1 MYSMVLKTGIEK
13 LDEIL
18 KGGVPEK
25 SSILLLGPPKSGKTT
40 FGIQFLFEG
49 LKNNEYGVCILTNN
63 FPEDFVKQFE
73 RFGNLTPIL
82 QNGLLRFVDCYSV
95 HVGISKSNTVFI
107 IRVNGPTALSE
118 ISIAM
123 SEILRVLPAN
133 SIKRIVIDSI
143 STLLLYN
150 SPSLVL
156 ELVQILNGKAK
167 NSNANTVFLV
177 EEGTHSETDIMTLSS
192 IADGVFHMKEINNQN
207 LFEIKGFGL
216 QNVQLNYKFEEGKL
230 KSS

>member
-1 MYSMVLKTGIEK
+1 MPLKTGLEK
-13 LDEIL
+13 LDALL
-18 KGGVPEK
+18 KGGIPEK

-49 LKNNEYGVCILTNN
+49 LKNSEYGVCILTNN

-82 QNGLLRFVDCYSV
+82 QDGLLRFVDCYSV

-107 IRVNGPTALSE
+107 IRVNGPTALNE

-123 SEILRVLPAN
+123 SEILRVLPKSN
-133 SIKRIVIDSI
+133 VKRIVIDSI

-167 NSNANTVFLV
+167 NSNANIVFLV
-177 EEGTHSETDIMTLSS
+177 EEGTHNETDIITLGSM
-192 IADGVFHMKEINNQN
+192 ADGIFHMKEINNQN

-216 QNVQLNYKFEEGKL
+216 QNVQLNYTFEEGKL

>member
-1 MYSMVLKTGIEK
+1 MPLKTGIDK
-13 LDEIL
+13 LDVSL
-18 KGGVPEK
+18 KGGIPEK
-25 SSILLLGPPKSGKTT
+25 SSILVLGPPKAGKTT
-40 FGIQFLFEG
+40 FGMQFLFEG

-63 FPEDFVKQFE
+63 FPEEFAKRLE
-73 RFGNLTPIL
+73 KLGALTPIL
-82 QNGLLRFVDCYSV
+82 QNGLLRFVDCYST

-107 IRVNGPTALSE
+107 IRVNGPTALNE

-123 SEILRVLPAN
+123 SEILKVLPKN

-167 NSNANTVFLV
+167 NSNANIVFLV
-177 EEGTHSETDIMTLSS
+177 EEGTHNEMDITTLGSM
-192 IADGVFHMKEINNQN
+192 ADGIFHMKEINNQN

-216 QNVQLNYKFEEGKL
+216 QNVQLNYTFEEGKL

>member
-1 MYSMVLKTGIEK
+1 MPLKTGIEK
-13 LDEIL
+13 LDEFL

-25 SSILLLGPPKSGKTT
+25 SSLLLLGPPKSGKTT

-63 FPEDFVKQFE
+63 FPEDFVRQFE
-73 RFGNLTPIL
+73 RFGNLNPIL

-107 IRVNGPTALSE
+107 IRVNGPTALNE

-123 SEILRVLPAN
+123 SEILRVLPIN

-167 NSNANTVFLV
+167 NSNANLVFLV
-177 EEGTHSETDIMTLSS
+177 EEGTHNETDIITLGSM
-192 IADGVFHMKEINNQN
+192 ADGIFHMKEINNQN

-216 QNVQLNYKFEEGKL
+216 QNVQLNYTFEEGRL